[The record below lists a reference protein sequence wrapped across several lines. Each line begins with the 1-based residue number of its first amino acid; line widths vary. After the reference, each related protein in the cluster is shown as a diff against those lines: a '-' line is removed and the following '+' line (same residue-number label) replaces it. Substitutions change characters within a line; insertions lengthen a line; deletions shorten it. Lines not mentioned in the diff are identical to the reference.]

1 MPGRDRDSRGP
12 GANDRDARSAPR
24 KRRPGLPDAA
34 SILSET
40 TFTSPKGKRYRIL
53 KTTET
58 DAYDPPPNPAKKRR

>member
-1 MPGRDRDSRGP
+1 MSGRDRGSRGP
-12 GANDRDARSAPR
+12 GPTDRGDSCAPR
-24 KRRPGLPDAA
+24 KRRRGLPDEA

-58 DAYDPPPNPAKKRR
+58 DAYDPPEKPGRKHR